1 MKTLRHA
8 LLAVVVTLTVGRVQ
22 GVDESTPGAAIVCAP
37 DAPANVKLAA
47 SEIRRYVYLRTGTLL
62 PIATRSREGRAI
74 VLQTD
79 PALHE
84 QTCRLK
90 TDGSV
95 LTISGGSD
103 VGVLYGAYVFAEK
116 LGVRFQID
124 GDVIPDG
131 RVPLALPVLD
141 EIHQPLFDL
150 RGLQPFHDFPE
161 GPDWWTLDDWK
172 SVVSQMAKMRMNF
185 IGLHTYPFQ
194 NKDLGPEPTVWIGLP
209 EDVNVDGS
217 VKRSDTTS
225 WYTTQKFQ
233 PYGCYRPEKT
243 SAFSFGGAEVFPS
256 DNYGSEVNGP
266 DDFLFPKTPAAS
278 AALIDRT
285 GKMLRAGFEEAHRLG
300 IKTCVGTESPL
311 DIPDV
316 VRARLRELGMN
327 PEDPTTLQK
336 LYEGTFMRIQR
347 AYPIDFYWI
356 WGHEGEIDQAR
367 FITNLQCARAALRE
381 SKAPFGL
388 GICGWG
394 WITQN
399 FPALDTALPKEVA
412 FSAISM
418 SVGNDPVSPNFGR
431 LEARQKWAIPW
442 FEDDPGL
449 SSPQLWVGRLR
460 KDAVDARKYGCTGL
474 MGLHWRTRILGP
486 NIAAL
491 AQAAWNQGNWSRP
504 STSGPDTPQD
514 ITVLGGKTAT
524 FLNNPITGSEDVT
537 LYQTVRYDLQ
547 GYRFAMPNGPCR
559 VTLRFCEPA
568 YSAAGKRVFGIQ
580 LQGKQAI
587 RGLDIFARVGQNK
600 ALDMT
605 FGDMVVTN
613 GELRVDFIRELE
625 YPCIAA
631 IEVTGAGVTRKV
643 NCGGPAYKDF
653 AADPAPKSE
662 PRFLPASDF
671 YEDWSRAQFGTEVTT
686 PLAEIFTRL
695 DGRFPRASTWNQGP
709 GVIIVNRQPWEQVA
723 GQYHFVEEMAALR
736 PQIRGAANRE
746 RFDWWLNT
754 FRCARAMAQVG
765 CARGA
770 LDHVMEQIEKLSDSQ
785 ERRRMARE
793 QALPLREQMVQLLG
807 EMYGDLLATLNNSS
821 ELGAVVNVEQQSLLR
836 TKFLIA
842 HDQRLE
848 ELLGESL
855 PATAQPWKDYR
866 GPARLVVMTARGSA
880 AKGEQLRLPIIALDK
895 HPVKSV
901 VVRFRPLG
909 RGAWRAVDAQRL
921 ARAVYQAKLPAVVED
936 SEYFAETETAD
947 GQTLRWPATA
957 PERNQTVVITEWGQ
971 NHGETGK

>member
-1 MKTLRHA
+1 MKI
-8 LLAVVVTLTVGRVQ
+8 LLHTSMAVVVTLTIGLGQ
-22 GVDESTPGAAIVCAP
+22 GIGESTPGATIVCPP

-47 SEIRRYVYLRTGTLL
+47 REIRRYVYLRTGALL
-62 PIATRSREGRAI
+62 PIAAHSAESKAI

-79 PALHE
+79 PALKA

-90 TDGSV
+90 TDGSA

-131 RVPLALPVLD
+131 REPLVLPVLD
-141 EIHQPLFDL
+141 EMHQPLFEL

-172 SVVSQMAKMRMNF
+172 LVVSQTAKMRMNF

-194 NKDLGPEPTVWIGLP
+194 NKDLGPEPTVWIGLK
-209 EDVNVDGS
+209 EDVNADGS
-217 VKRSDTTS
+217 VKCSDATS

-256 DNYGSEVNGP
+256 DHYGPEVNGP
-266 DDFLFPKTPAAS
+266 DDFPFPKTPAAS
-278 AALIDRT
+278 VALIDRT
-285 GKMLRAGFEEAHRLG
+285 GKMLRAVFEEAHRLG

-316 VRARLRELGMN
+316 VKARLRELGLN
-327 PEDPTTLQK
+327 PESPATIQK
-336 LYEGTFMRIQR
+336 LYEGMFVRIQR

-388 GICGWG
+388 GVCGWG

-399 FPALDTALPKEVA
+399 FPALDIALPKEVA

-431 LEARQKWAIPW
+431 LHGRQKWAIPW

-449 SSPQLWVGRLR
+449 SSPQLWVGRMR
-460 KDAVDARKYGCTGL
+460 KDAVDARKYGCNGL

-486 NIAAL
+486 NMAAL
-491 AQAAWNQGNWSRP
+491 AQAAWNQGDWSRP
-504 STSGPDTPQD
+504 TASEPDKLQN

-547 GYRFAMPNGPCR
+547 GYCFAMPNGPCR
-559 VTLRFCEPA
+559 VILRFCEPA
-568 YSAAGKRVFGIQ
+568 YSAAGKRVFGVQ
-580 LQGKQAI
+580 LQGKNAI

-600 ALDMT
+600 AFDMT
-605 FGDMVVTN
+605 FEDTMVTN

-631 IEVTGAGVTRKV
+631 IEVAGAGVTHKV
-643 NCGGPAYKDF
+643 NCGGPAYKDYT
-653 AADPAPKSE
+653 ADPAPKNE
-662 PRFLPASDF
+662 PRFLPVDDF
-671 YEDWSRAQFGTEVTT
+671 YQDWARAQFGTEVAT

-736 PQIRGAANRE
+736 PRIRGAGHLE

-754 FRCARAMAQVG
+754 FRFARATAQVG
-765 CARGA
+765 CDRGA
-770 LDHVMEQIEKLSDSQ
+770 LDCVMEQIEKRSDSQ
-785 ERRRMARE
+785 EQRRIARE
-793 QALPLREQMVQLLG
+793 QALPLRERMVQLLG

-821 ELGAVVNVEQQSLLR
+821 ELGTLANVEQQWLLR

-855 PATAQPWKDYR
+855 PTSAQPWKDYR

-880 AKGEQLRLPIIALDK
+880 AQGEQLLLPIIALDQP
-895 HPVKSV
+895 PVKSV

-909 RGAWRAVDAQRL
+909 RGAWRAVDAQHL
-921 ARAVYQAKLPAVVED
+921 ARAIYQAKLPAAMED
-936 SEYFAETETAD
+936 FEYFAEMETTG
-947 GQTLRWPATA
+947 GQTFHWPATA
-957 PERNQTVVITEWGQ
+957 PERNQIVVIT
-971 NHGETGK
+971 N